1 MSKIN
6 LPAMLCISLLAG
18 CQQYTVPA
26 NAPQSLTSNYGA
38 ASSVAV
44 TRHAQYQMWDRGIIG
59 SHKNEAVTRSLPVL
73 HANSDSLSFDWDGD
87 AIELLNTLAQ
97 ARGLQFNY
105 SGVRLPLP
113 VSIHVRNMTFRN
125 ALRIVEAQTAW
136 RASINQYPGLLQLT
150 FMKPESARK

>member
-1 MSKIN
+1 MSKIS

-18 CQQYTVPA
+18 CQQNSTP
-26 NAPQSLTSNYGA
+26 APQPAPCKYGA

-44 TRHAQYQMWDRGIIG
+44 TRHTQYQMWERGTLG
-59 SHKNEAVTRSLPVL
+59 RHLNEAGPRSLPTL
-73 HANSDSLSFDWDGD
+73 HSNSDSLSFDWDGD
-87 AIELLNTLAQ
+87 AVELLSTLAQ

-113 VSIHVRNMTFRN
+113 VSVHVRNMTFSN
-125 ALRIVEAQTAW
+125 ALRIIEAQTSW
-136 RASINQYPGLLQLT
+136 RATVNQYPGLLQLT